1 MRVFLI
7 LAHIPSILTNVL
19 ALFYRSSGIAIFLI
33 STQIGAVLSDIRL
46 IRTGITH
53 IVPSLALILAY
64 IFVILFGISGAG
76 CLAESSQGR
85 DTK

>member
-1 MRVFLI
+1 LI
-7 LAHIPSILTNVL
+7 VA
-19 ALFYRSSGIAIFLI
+19 
-33 STQIGAVLSDIRL
+33 
-46 IRTGITH
+46 GITH

>member
-1 MRVFLI
+1 
-7 LAHIPSILTNVL
+7 
-19 ALFYRSSGIAIFLI
+19 
-33 STQIGAVLSDIRL
+33 LSDIRL
-46 IRTGITH
+46 ILAGITH